1 MYNKKRKVSLI
12 KLGDVIMGK
21 LKDFINVFLNPEKEV
36 TSLEEAIKESNIN
49 PKDAK
54 LLLATAGG
62 IKWTGYGEKEDIKTE
77 LKEKFGSKVNKQKTQ
92 NIDSKTKSRNKAEK
106 ER

>member
-1 MYNKKRKVSLI
+1 
-12 KLGDVIMGK
+12 MGK

-36 TSLEEAIKESNIN
+36 ASLEEAIKESNIN

-62 IKWTGYGEKEDIKTE
+62 VKWTGYGEKEDIKSE
-77 LKEKFGSKVNKQKTQ
+77 LKEKYGSKVNRQNSQ
-92 NIDSKTKSRNKAEK
+92 NIESKIKNRNEEEK